1 MEEILATLPAKPA
14 ADKMMKRFFDDEN
27 SPVPTF
33 RKPGFSMVFDDGDL
47 LTRIRFSSQTY
58 VHERV

>member
-1 MEEILATLPAKPA
+1 
-14 ADKMMKRFFDDEN
+14 MKRFFDDEN